1 MESLKQRRSIGQAWP
16 LLLASASPR
25 RADILRTAGLEFEVR
40 PSEIDEPGPGKD
52 QTPVD
57 LAIQLA
63 GSKAKAVARLHRKS
77 AVIGADT
84 VVILDGEALGKPRD
98 EDDARAMLVRLR
110 ERSHDVVTGVAVIRD
125 GNERSGFRRTAVR
138 MRAYSDPEIDA
149 YVRSG
154 APLDKAGAYGIQD
167 RRFAPVGAID
177 GCRLNVV
184 GLPLCL
190 LGELMRGRAGE
201 PHTPWIDC
209 PGCPEQ
215 RTATIR

>member
-1 MESLKQRRSIGQAWP
+1 MESLRQQPSIGQPWP

-25 RADILRTAGLEFEVR
+25 RADILRTAGLEFEIR
-40 PSEIDEPGPGKD
+40 PSDIDEPGPGRD

-63 GSKAKAVARLHRKS
+63 ESKARAVARLHRKS

-84 VVILDGEALGKPRD
+84 VVILDGEVLGKPGD
-98 EDDARAMLVRLR
+98 EEDARAMLVRLR
-110 ERSHDVVTGVAVIRD
+110 GRSHDVVTGVAVIS
-125 GNERSGFRRTAVR
+125 GSSERSGYRRTAVR

-154 APLDKAGAYGIQD
+154 SPLDKAGAYGIQD
-167 RRFAPVGAID
+167 RPFAPVAAID

-190 LGELMRGRAGE
+190 LDELMQGHAGE
-201 PHTPWIDC
+201 SVAARLDC

-215 RTATIR
+215 RTAAVR